1 MEDMAHRPHMRRNR
15 VRQAAEE
22 CAAKLLVQQGLMF
35 LRFSESI
42 TDYFPAGMER
52 TTVAVAAAAPVRRD
66 RERTEGTDL
75 RRTLPA
81 FRSYMVLAA
90 AVAEV

>member
-1 MEDMAHRPHMRRNR
+1 MEDMAHRPYMRRNL
-15 VRQAAEE
+15 VRQAAAE
-22 CAAKLLVQQGLMF
+22 CAAKLLVRQGLMF
-35 LRFSESI
+35 LRFSESS

-52 TTVAVAAAAPVRRD
+52 TTVAVAVAAPVRRD
-66 RERTEGTDL
+66 RERTEETDL
-75 RRTLPA
+75 RRTLLA